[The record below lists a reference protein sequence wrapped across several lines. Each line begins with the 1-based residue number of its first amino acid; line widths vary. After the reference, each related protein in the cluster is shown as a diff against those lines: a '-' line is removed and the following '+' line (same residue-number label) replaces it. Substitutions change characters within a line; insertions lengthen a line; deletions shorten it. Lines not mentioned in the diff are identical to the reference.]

1 MNVFIGATMGLAVGG
16 ALVMSGGA
24 LIAVMGNMVAAGG
37 AATLFGA
44 STLTV
49 ISGAQQAAAI
59 GMLAFNLEA
68 MVFGPFYFAELE
80 PIEWKAE

>member
-1 MNVFIGATMGLAVGG
+1 MNVFIGATIGLAVGG

-24 LIAVMGNMVAAGG
+24 LAAVIGNMAAFSG
-37 AATLFGA
+37 AATVCGV
-44 STLTV
+44 STLAV
-49 ISGAQQAAAI
+49 IQGGQQAAAI